1 MILHRIFLASAVL
14 LTCLGCGSNE
24 PAQFNPPT
32 KGPVEATDS
41 ADERTADPK
50 TPAEVIEAAIEA
62 HGGESTFAKANI
74 GQTTMTIDGAFQ
86 PGMSGQFTKFDIFDL
101 PGKHKRTV
109 KGEAQGQKLDMNVVI
124 NGDEAW
130 MQMNGGEPTLLPVI
144 NPGQGVYPNDNLGV
158 LLALKGSDFQL
169 SVGLTHI
176 IDGRP
181 VHRIRMETGGQWV
194 GDSFFD
200 EETHLL
206 VASKKKLSDDTI
218 GESRAIETYYSDY
231 KRVDGLNLPMSIRMV
246 MDGETMATITVTEV
260 KFMDE
265 IDDGV
270 FAKPVVR
277 NEREAE

>member
-1 MILHRIFLASAVL
+1 MILHRIFASAML

-24 PAQFNPPT
+24 SAQFSSPT
-32 KGPVEATDS
+32 KGRVEATS
-41 ADERTADPK
+41 IADESTADSK
-50 TPAEVIEAAIEA
+50 NPAEIIEAAIEA
-62 HGGESTFAKANI
+62 HGGESNFAKANI

-86 PGMSGQFTKFDIFDL
+86 PGMSGHFTKFDIFDL

-109 KGEAQGQKLDMNVVI
+109 KGEAQGQKIDINVVI

-130 MQMNGGEPTLLPVI
+130 MQRNGGEPTPLPVI
-144 NPGQGVYPNDNLGV
+144 NPSQGVYPNDSLGV
-158 LLALKGSDFQL
+158 LLALKRSDFQL
-169 SVGLTHI
+169 SVAPTDN

-181 VHRIRMETGGQWV
+181 VHRIRMETGGQWA

-200 EETHLL
+200 VETHLL
-206 VASKKKLSDDTI
+206 VASKKELFDNTI

-231 KRVDGLNLPMSIRMV
+231 QIVDGLNLPMSIRTL
-246 MDGETMATITVTEV
+246 MDGETWATITVTDV
-260 KFMDE
+260 KFMGE

-277 NEREAE
+277 Q